1 MVRGFHPTARWGYK
15 LAPDAESLILRTEH
29 TLMRTERA
37 IDRSEL
43 AGAAPVA
50 LTEPLPRRSLVEILD
65 Y

>member
-1 MVRGFHPTARWGYK
+1 
-15 LAPDAESLILRTEH
+15 
-29 TLMRTERA
+29 MRTERA

-50 LTEPLPRRSLVEILD
+50 LPEPFPRRSLVEILD